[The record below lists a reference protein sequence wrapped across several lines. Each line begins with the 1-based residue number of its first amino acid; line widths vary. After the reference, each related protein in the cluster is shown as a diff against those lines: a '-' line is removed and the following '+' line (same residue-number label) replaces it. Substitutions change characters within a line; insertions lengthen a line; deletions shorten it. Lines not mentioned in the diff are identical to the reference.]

1 MKKIN
6 ETGLDEALKACYHGR
21 QNFKRGSM
29 EESFFL
35 ERTEL
40 IFFIVAIFI
49 TIPMLLLWRGLY
61 RQMRREKDSVDLS
74 KH

>member
-1 MKKIN
+1 
-6 ETGLDEALKACYHGR
+6 
-21 QNFKRGSM
+21 M

-61 RQMRREKDSVDLS
+61 RQMKREKDSVDLS